1 MSDVNSGR
9 PEVDRPN
16 VLLILL
22 DDVGFGGP
30 SVFGGPCETPHA
42 ERLAAGGVCYP
53 RFHVCGLCAPTRQAL
68 LTGRNH
74 HAVGMGFIPEMARD
88 YPGYSARR
96 PPSAATLAQILGR
109 NGYATAAI
117 GKWHQTPPHE
127 VGPLGPFDRWPTHEG
142 FDHFYG
148 FMGAEMDHWSP
159 LLYDGTRPVEP
170 ARHSQRPYHLT
181 EDLIDHATRWIEL
194 HRGLEHERPFFLYLA
209 PGACHAPLHV
219 APPWREKYRGRFEH
233 GWDEQRDITLARQKQ
248 LGIVPDDARLAP
260 WPEGVPRWSELTSQ
274 ERQMTQPFMETFA
287 GFAEHTDAQIGRLI
301 DRLADLEVLADTLT
315 VYVMGDNG
323 ASGEGGRLGMVNS
336 GLIDGGLED
345 DPERMMPLLDE
356 LGGPSTFSLQAVGWT
371 VAMNTPLPWMKAVAS
386 HHGGNRNG
394 MIVHW
399 PNGPGRAGSVNQQWH
414 HVVDVLPTI
423 LEAAGIEEPQ
433 SFDGVPQEPTD
444 GVSMIYSLIDQSADG
459 RRSMQYF
466 EIVGNRGIYH
476 DGWMA
481 VARHRAPWEPP
492 EDVGDFDD
500 DRWELYNSDADWSQS
515 RDIAELH
522 PERLARL
529 QQLFEREAGRNG
541 VFPLDDGSFPGEVD
555 DQNRA
560 PASMRLPGHA
570 SRLTEESVVDVK
582 NRSHLIT
589 ASVLVDTS
597 ASGVIVSQGGRFGG
611 WAFHVIDGLLTYT
624 YNFYGLS
631 EDRVIAG
638 EAIAAGRHLV
648 TLRFHAND
656 GIGAGGRCELEVDG
670 RLVGAGL
677 VTRTIPW
684 KISFHETL
692 DVGDDCGTPVTD
704 YGPAGPRFGG
714 EIDWVQ
720 IDASGPASED
730 AAQKMRRAIASQ

>member
-1 MSDVNSGR
+1 MNDVNPGQ
-9 PEVDRPN
+9 PEVNRPN

-30 SVFGGPCETPHA
+30 SAFGGPCETPHA
-42 ERLAAGGVCYP
+42 ERLAAEGVCYP

-74 HAVGMGFIPEMARD
+74 HAVGMGTTPEMIRD

-148 FMGAEMDHWSP
+148 FMGAEMDHWNP

-170 ARHSQRPYHLT
+170 ARHSERPYHLT

-209 PGACHAPLHV
+209 PGACHCPLHV

-233 GWDEQRDITLARQKQ
+233 GWDVQRDITLARQKQ
-248 LGIVPDDARLAP
+248 MGIVPDDAQLAP

-274 ERQMTQPFMETFA
+274 ERQLTQPFMETFA

-301 DRLADLEVLADTLT
+301 DRLADLEMLADTLT
-315 VYVMGDNG
+315 IYIMGDNG
-323 ASGEGGRLGMVNS
+323 ASGEGGRLGTLNT
-336 GLIDGGLED
+336 GLIDGGLEE
-345 DPERMMPLLDE
+345 DPERMMSFIDE
-356 LGGPSTFSLQAVGWT
+356 LGGPSTFPLQAVGWT
-371 VAMNTPLPWMKAVAS
+371 VAMNTPLPWMKSVAS

-414 HVVDVLPTI
+414 HVIDVLPTI
-423 LEAAGIEEPQ
+423 LEATGIEEPQ

-444 GVSMIYSLIDQSADG
+444 GVSMIYSLVDQSEDG
-459 RRSMQYF
+459 RRSTQYF
-466 EIVGNRGIYH
+466 EIVGNRAIYH

-500 DRWELYNSDADWSQS
+500 DRWELYDSDADWSQS
-515 RDIAELH
+515 QDIADRH

-529 QQLFEREAGRNG
+529 QQLFEREAARNG
-541 VFPLDDGSFPGEVD
+541 VFPMDGGYFPGEVD
-555 DQNRA
+555 DQNHA

-570 SRLTEESVVDVK
+570 KRLTEESVTDVK
-582 NRSHLIT
+582 NRSHSIT

-624 YNFYGLS
+624 YNFHGLS
-631 EDRVIAG
+631 EDRVLAG

-677 VTRTIPW
+677 VTRTIAW
-684 KISFHETL
+684 QISFHETL

-704 YGPAGPRFGG
+704 YGSAGPRFGG

-720 IDASGPASED
+720 IDASDPASED
-730 AAQKMRRAIASQ
+730 TAQKMRRAFASQ